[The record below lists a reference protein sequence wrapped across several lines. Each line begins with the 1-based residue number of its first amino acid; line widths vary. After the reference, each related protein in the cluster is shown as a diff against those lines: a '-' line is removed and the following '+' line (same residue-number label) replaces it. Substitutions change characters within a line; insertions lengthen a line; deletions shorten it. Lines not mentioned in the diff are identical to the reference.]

1 MSRESREKLRE
12 ILGTET
18 QANQSAVDA
27 FDERCAVVLG
37 VNRTDM
43 RCIEYLGMVGA
54 SAPTELGAH
63 LGLTTGS
70 VTAMIDRL
78 EKLGYVTRTP
88 DPDDRRR
95 TIVRV
100 TPLVEERA
108 MGLYM
113 PMVHE
118 GNVLTEQ
125 YDEKELELLIGFQ
138 RQVRQLY
145 ERHLERVRAVEPYV
159 KRRR

>member
-1 MSRESREKLRE
+1 MSRENLRKLRE
-12 ILGTET
+12 MLGTET
-18 QANQSAVDA
+18 QASQSAVDA

-43 RCIEYLGMVGA
+43 RCIEYLAAVDGA
-54 SAPTELGAH
+54 APTELGAY

-78 EKLGYVTRTP
+78 EKLGYLTREP

-95 TIVRV
+95 VVVRA
-100 TPLVEERA
+100 TDLVRERA
-108 MGLYM
+108 LGLYM
-113 PMVHE
+113 PMVNE
-118 GNVLTEQ
+118 ADGNLQ
-125 YDEKELELLIGFQ
+125 KYDEAELEMLIGFQ
-138 RQVRQLY
+138 RGVRELY
-145 ERHLERVRAVEPYV
+145 ERHVERVRATDPYV